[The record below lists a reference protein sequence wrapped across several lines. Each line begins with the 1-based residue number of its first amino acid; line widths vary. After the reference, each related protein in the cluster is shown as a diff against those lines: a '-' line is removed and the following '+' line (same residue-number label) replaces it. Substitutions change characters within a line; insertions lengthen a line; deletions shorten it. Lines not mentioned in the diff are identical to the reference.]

1 MKKRCL
7 FICVFLFICV
17 QLNVECQVCTRS
29 VKKFVPVRKTFYRTY
44 VATYK
49 KANCWFRCTRT
60 MIKSYIE
67 HRDIIDSRRE
77 TVKYCCSGYIRNDT
91 VSDKDIKCIPKC
103 STKCENGYCKEP
115 GKCECNDGYLAD
127 LIIPHL
133 CLPTCKPS
141 CVHGTCIKP
150 NVCKCNFGYEL
161 RDGICQPVCTEPCV
175 NAVCGAPETCICHS
189 GFRMLENNV
198 CSPYC
203 SSGCTNGKCISP
215 ETCSCQPGWRL
226 TTPSTC
232 EPICS
237 RPCGNG
243 TCTKPDTCDCYK
255 GYEADLNGTSSVCV
269 PECVNCGGVC
279 VAPGVC
285 VCHPPYI
292 AAAVRDDGGECD
304 CIYNCSDAN
313 KMCDRTICYIPTTTT
328 STTSISTTTT
338 PTTIPSTTT
347 EIDDTTIEN
356 LDISIS
362 TTETTEITDPNS
374 ISSTS
379 NDNNRTELF
388 DIIIENSTL
397 YTSYVTIPGNIDVKF
412 NITKE
417 AIHKTSS
424 LTLWML
430 IAIALTI
437 LNSMLIIIILFIK
450 RKALYKYC
458 KGDSYA
464 VKAEVSTTEVSEQF
478 DFNQIKFSSI
488 MRKKQNEEREQEECN
503 NKA

>member
-115 GKCECNDGYLAD
+115 GKCEY
-127 LIIPHL
+127 
-133 CLPTCKPS
+133 
-141 CVHGTCIKP
+141 
-150 NVCKCNFGYEL
+150 
-161 RDGICQPVCTEPCV
+161 
-175 NAVCGAPETCICHS
+175 
-189 GFRMLENNV
+189 
-198 CSPYC
+198 
-203 SSGCTNGKCISP
+203 
-215 ETCSCQPGWRL
+215 
-226 TTPSTC
+226 
-232 EPICS
+232 
-237 RPCGNG
+237 
-243 TCTKPDTCDCYK
+243 
-255 GYEADLNGTSSVCV
+255 
-269 PECVNCGGVC
+269 
-279 VAPGVC
+279 
-285 VCHPPYI
+285 
-292 AAAVRDDGGECD
+292 
-304 CIYNCSDAN
+304 
-313 KMCDRTICYIPTTTT
+313 
-328 STTSISTTTT
+328 
-338 PTTIPSTTT
+338 
-347 EIDDTTIEN
+347 
-356 LDISIS
+356 
-362 TTETTEITDPNS
+362 PNS